1 MKKRV
6 KRRLGRGKFSTF
18 IAVLFF
24 IAAVFIAV
32 DSEGVDEFLG
42 ELSAVE
48 TEFINENVY
57 VHFIDVG
64 QGSSTLIQNGT
75 SGILI
80 DSGESSYSDE
90 VIEYLQNCGIET
102 LDFVVATHP
111 HSDHIGGMTA
121 IFAEFEVGTI
131 IMPELSSINTPT
143 TQTYEKFID
152 YILENDLDVDYA
164 VPYTTYDFC
173 GDELLLIAP
182 YEQDSNLNNMSV
194 VSIFTSGDTRVLV
207 SGDAELEE
215 LATIDLSMDIDCD
228 FGTMSHHGSYN
239 GIYEPFLDAV
249 DMGIAIISCG
259 TDNSYGHPHSETI
272 TYLEENE
279 IEYYITCIVSTVIFE
294 ITDDAYSLYS

>member
-1 MKKRV
+1 MKRRG

-18 IAVLFF
+18 IALLCF
-24 IAAVFIAV
+24 IAALFIAV

-48 TEFINENVY
+48 SEFINENVY

-80 DSGESSYSDE
+80 DSGESNYSDE
-90 VIEYLQNCGIET
+90 VIQYLQNCGIET
-102 LDFVVATHP
+102 LDYVVATHP

-164 VPYTTYDFC
+164 QPYTEYDFC

-182 YEQDSNLNNMSV
+182 FEQDSNLNNMSV

-207 SGDAELEE
+207 SGDAEVEE
-215 LATIDLSMDIDCD
+215 LATIDLTMDIDCD
-228 FGTMSHHGSYN
+228 FGTMSHHGSSN

-249 DMGIAIISCG
+249 DMEVAIISCG

-279 IEYYITCIVSTVIFE
+279 IEYYITCVVSTVIFE
-294 ITDDAYSLYS
+294 ITDDAYSIYS